1 MSELRWN
8 PVLREWVITATHR
21 QDRTFL
27 PPRDYCPLC
36 PTKPGGF
43 ETEIPEPDFEIAV
56 FENRFPSLRPD
67 PPEPA
72 IEGDEMYRVRPAE
85 GVCEVVVYT
94 PVHDTTLA
102 AQSVE
107 HLRRLIVVW
116 TDRYTE
122 LGALP
127 YVEYVFIF
135 ENKGEVIGV
144 TLHHP
149 HGQIYAYPF
158 VPPIAQ
164 RQLVS
169 ARAHQEDTGN
179 CLFCDILVKER
190 ADGRRVVTEDEAFIA
205 MIPFYARWPYEVHI
219 LPRRHVRSLADL
231 KDAEAWSLARTLKQ
245 VLVAY
250 DRLFGFSMP
259 YILAMHQAPTDGGE
273 HPYMH
278 LHIEIY
284 PPHRTATKL
293 KHLAGSETAAGTFI
307 NDSLPE
313 EKAQEMR
320 DALPGGVSGEAP
332 DTEQEPTG
340 AQSQEDLAGKEK
352 P

>member
-1 MSELRWN
+1 MSELRWH
-8 PVLREWVITATHR
+8 PVLRQWVITATQR

-27 PPRDYCPLC
+27 PPREYCPLD

-43 ETEIPEPDFEIAV
+43 PTELERPSFEIAV
-56 FENRFPSLRPD
+56 FENRFPSLRRE

-72 IEGDEMYRVRPAE
+72 IEPEGPFDVRPAQ

-94 PVHDTTLA
+94 PEHDTTLA
-102 AQSVE
+102 QQSVE
-107 HLRRLIVVW
+107 HIRRLIAVW
-116 TDRYTE
+116 TDRYAE

-158 VPPIAQ
+158 VPPIAKQ
-164 RQLVS
+164 QLDS
-169 ARAHQEDTGN
+169 ARDHHSESGR
-179 CLFCDILVKER
+179 CLFCELLER
-190 ADGRRVVTEDEAFIA
+190 EREDGRRVLIEDENFTAV
-205 MIPFYARWPYEVHI
+205 IPFYARWPYEVHVT
-219 LPRRHVRSLADL
+219 PRRHIGALPEMTDS
-231 KDAEAWSLARTLKQ
+231 EAWSLARTLKSI
-245 VLVAY
+245 LVGY

-259 YILAMHQAPTDGGE
+259 YILAIHQAPTDGGQ
-273 HPYMH
+273 HPYAH
-278 LHIEIY
+278 LHIELY

-293 KHLAGSETAAGTFI
+293 KYLAGSETGAGSFI

-313 EKAQEMR
+313 EKAVELR
-320 DALPGGVSGEAP
+320 AALP
-332 DTEQEPTG
+332 QR
-340 AQSQEDLAGKEK
+340 L
-352 P
+352 